1 MDKKLPI
8 GISDFQKLITKECI
22 IVDKTLLIKDIIDNS
37 SEVILITRPRRFGKT
52 LNLSMLYYFLQN
64 NQPVTQNI
72 FKNLLISQE
81 IEFCAKHQNKYPVIF
96 ISFKDI
102 KYNNFADAYNSFA
115 ALFSDLFSNHM
126 DLLVGE
132 LLYKHEKKLFLSI
145 VNKSANNVDLARA
158 LANLSRY
165 LERKFKQNPIILI
178 DEYDTPIQEAY
189 LRGYYQKLVDFMR
202 IIMGGGLKDNEHLNK
217 AVITG
222 ITRIAQESL
231 FSGVNNLEVY
241 SLLREDYGQYFGFSE
256 TEVMKLIA
264 KTQEDVSL
272 KDIKEWYNGYQVG
285 GHVLYNPWSI
295 LNCLKQRGKL
305 EPYWVNTASNDLI
318 YKLLSNSDEL
328 VKQKFEALLQ
338 GEIIEQAI
346 STNLIFPEIENNPEA
361 LWSLLLHAGYL
372 KVLSSKLQDHRFM
385 AQIAIPNKEVSFVY
399 DQIIEKWF
407 SKAISLQSYDKF
419 IQSLMSNDII
429 KFKHYLTTYIM
440 QTGSYF
446 DFNSNT
452 PEQIFHVFV
461 LGLVVGLREHYAIH
475 SNQEAGFG
483 RFDVIFMPKNNKS
496 NGILLEFKTAK
507 TSKQLVAKAKEALA
521 QIKDKN
527 YLESFKQHGVE
538 SVLAM
543 GLAFCGKQLEL
554 AYEQITL

>member
-256 TEVMKLIA
+256 AEVMKLIE

-338 GEIIEQAI
+338 GEIIV
-346 STNLIFPEIENNPEA
+346 PEIENNPEA